1 MENYKKVPDIITGKD
16 LNYLSDMFEW
26 NISALKKTNDSIT
39 NTNDEEIKDILKRAC
54 SVFETNLRV
63 ILNILGGNNE

>member
-1 MENYKKVPDIITGKD
+1 MENYEKVPDIITGKD

-26 NISALKKTNDSIT
+26 NISALKKTNDSIP

-54 SVFETNLRV
+54 STFETNLRV